1 MRRPALFVA
10 RDVPAVLLKA
20 GSEHGVE
27 LRVEPAPGPPSPAY
41 EVRPLGLFRIRF
53 LGRRLGCGR

>member
-41 EVRPLGLFRIRF
+41 EE
-53 LGRRLGCGR
+53 